1 MPYDIINAFTGKE
14 SLGNPAAVYILTQQ
28 LPKEQLQKIASEIS
42 LPETSFIYKN
52 LEEESENKEKDY
64 LTFGVK
70 NTVDIPISLVDKLR
84 KNSKYLFATIDNL

>member
-28 LPKEQLQKIASEIS
+28 LPKEQLQKIASEIA

-52 LEEESENKEKDY
+52 VEEEWKSSGSVLKEKFY
-64 LTFGVK
+64 YVGMV
-70 NTVDIPISLVDKLR
+70 
-84 KNSKYLFATIDNL
+84 

>member
-28 LPKEQLQKIASEIS
+28 LPKEQLQKIASEIA

-52 LEEESENKEKDY
+52 VEEEW
-64 LTFGVK
+64 
-70 NTVDIPISLVDKLR
+70 
-84 KNSKYLFATIDNL
+84 